1 MNLSLILRNIKD
13 IPICCFILFYKFEKF
28 KMCQFRKLPFFLVHR
43 KLTSALSADEIFASE
58 GNAIQF
64 LS

>member
-1 MNLSLILRNIKD
+1 
-13 IPICCFILFYKFEKF
+13 
-28 KMCQFRKLPFFLVHR
+28 MCQFRKLPFLVHR
-43 KLTSALSADEIFASE
+43 KLTLALSADEIFASE